1 LNLSNIGIK
10 PESKTVDKG
19 VIRTQKLID
28 ELRRE
33 VETLKKRVTALGG

>member
-1 LNLSNIGIK
+1 MSNIGIK

-33 VETLKKRVTALGG
+33 VEALKKRVTALGG

>member
-1 LNLSNIGIK
+1 LSNIGIK

-33 VETLKKRVTALGG
+33 VEALKKRVTALGG

>member
-1 LNLSNIGIK
+1 MSNIGIK
-10 PESKTVDKG
+10 PKDKVLDKA

-33 VETLKKRVTALGG
+33 LDALKKRVTALGG